1 MAKKTKVINLF
12 GGPGTGKSTTAA
24 AVFAQ
29 LKSLGVDCELSSEF
43 AKDLVWEQR
52 YDTFKDQLYIFAK
65 QAHRLFRLVGK
76 VDVVITDSPLFLTCY
91 YGKDDKALSKFC
103 IDYVERF
110 DNANYFLVREKK
122 YNPNGRNQT
131 EEEAKEIDTALR
143 YVLES
148 YEQDYKVLPGNMTAV
163 DEIVADVMKWLEE

>member
-1 MAKKTKVINLF
+1 MKKTIVIDLF

-24 AVFAQ
+24 AVFAR
-29 LKSLGVDCELSSEF
+29 LKCLGVDCELSSEF

-91 YGKDDKALSKFC
+91 YGKNDKPLCKFC

-110 DNANYFLVREKK
+110 NNLNYFLVREKA

-131 EEEAKEIDTALR
+131 EDEAKQIDTELR
-143 YVLES
+143 YALEQ
-148 YEQDYKVLPGNMTAV
+148 YEQDYKVLPGNMSAV
-163 DEIVADVMKWLEE
+163 DVIVEDVMKLLETD

>member
-1 MAKKTKVINLF
+1 MKKTIVINLL

-24 AVFAQ
+24 AVFSE
-29 LKSLGVDCELSSEF
+29 LKCRGVDCELSSEF

-76 VDVVITDSPLFLTCY
+76 VDVVITDSPLILTCF
-91 YGKDDKALSKFC
+91 YGQNDQPLCDFC
-103 IDYVERF
+103 IDYVSRF
-110 DNANYFLVREKK
+110 NNLNYFLIREKE

-131 EEEAKEIDTALR
+131 EAEARQIDVGLRQTLDNYNQKYKE
-143 YVLES
+143 
-148 YEQDYKVLPGNMTAV
+148 LPGNMSSVKVIA
-163 DEIVADVMKWLEE
+163 DEVMELLKGE